1 MSIHDLVAEEQ
12 PENFEFTAENEAEII
27 KIIAKYPEGRQ
38 ASAVMPLLDL
48 AQRQHDNW
56 IPMKAIEVIA
66 EKLGMA
72 KIRVLEVAS
81 FYTMFNL
88 KPVGKYFLQLC
99 GTTPCML
106 RGSDDLSRCIKDKLG
121 ITSGQITPDGKFSLL
136 EVECLGA
143 CVNAPIIQVNDDFY
157 EDLDY
162 DSTEALIDALSN
174 DMPPPLGSVIKRSG
188 SQAETGATSLSDILG
203 SKSAKPSK
211 KPDAKS
217 KKTAASSAK
226 ISGV

>member
-1 MSIHDLVAEEQ
+1 MSIHDLVAVDQ
-12 PENFEFTAENEAEII
+12 PENFSFTAENEDKIV

-56 IPMKAIEVIA
+56 IPMKAIELIA
-66 EKLGMA
+66 ERLGMA

-81 FYTMFNL
+81 FYTMYNL
-88 KPVGKYFLQLC
+88 KPVGKYFMQLC

-106 RGSDDLSRCIKDKLG
+106 RGSDDVTRCIKDKLG
-121 ITSGQITPDGKFSLL
+121 ISSGEMTSDGKFSLL

-162 DSTEALIDALSN
+162 DSTEILVDALSK
-174 DMPPPLGSVIKRSG
+174 DMPPPIGSVKMRSG
-188 SQAETGATSLSDILG
+188 SQAETGPTSLEKMG
-203 SKSAKPSK
+203 
-211 KPDAKS
+211 AKS
-217 KKTAASSAK
+217 QKKKSEKTAGAAAEQSRN
-226 ISGV
+226 

>member
-1 MSIHDLVAEEQ
+1 MSIHDLVADEQ
-12 PENFEFTAENEAEII
+12 PENFSFSAENEDKIV

-48 AQRQHDNW
+48 AQRQNNNW
-56 IPMKAIEVIA
+56 IPMKAIELIA
-66 EKLGMA
+66 ERLGMA

-81 FYTMFNL
+81 FYTMYNL

-106 RGSDDLSRCIKDKLG
+106 RGSDDVTRCIKDKLG
-121 ITSGQITPDGKFSLL
+121 ISSGEMTSDGKFSLL

-162 DSTEALIDALSN
+162 DSTETLIDALSK
-174 DMPPPLGSVIKRSG
+174 DTPPPIGSVKMRSG
-188 SQAETGATSLSDILG
+188 SQAETGPTSLEQM
-203 SKSAKPSK
+203 A
-211 KPDAKS
+211 AKS
-217 KKTAASSAK
+217 QKKKSEKTAGTPAEQSRN
-226 ISGV
+226 

>member
-1 MSIHDLVAEEQ
+1 MSIHDLVAGEQ
-12 PENFEFTAENEAEII
+12 PENFSFSAENEDKIV

-56 IPMKAIEVIA
+56 IPMKAIELIA
-66 EKLGMA
+66 ERLGMA
-72 KIRVLEVAS
+72 KIRVFEVAS
-81 FYTMFNL
+81 FYTMYNL

-106 RGSDDLSRCIKDKLG
+106 RGSDDLTRCIKDKLG
-121 ITSGQITPDGKFSLL
+121 ISSGEMTSDGKFSLL

-157 EDLDY
+157 EDLEY
-162 DSTEALIDALSN
+162 DSTEKLIDALSK
-174 DMPPPLGSVIKRSG
+174 DMPPPIGSVKMRSG
-188 SQAETGATSLSDILG
+188 SQAETGPTSLQKMATKPQKK
-203 SKSAKPSK
+203 KSE
-211 KPDAKS
+211 
-217 KKTAASSAK
+217 KTAGSPAEQ
-226 ISGV
+226 SGN

>member
-1 MSIHDLVAEEQ
+1 MSIHDLVADDQ
-12 PENFEFTAENEAEII
+12 PENFSFSAENEDKIVR
-27 KIIAKYPEGRQ
+27 IIAKYPEGRQ

-56 IPMKAIEVIA
+56 IPMKAIELIA
-66 EKLGMA
+66 ERLGMA

-81 FYTMFNL
+81 FYTMYNL

-106 RGSDDLSRCIKDKLG
+106 RGSEDVTRCIKDKLG
-121 ITSGQITPDGKFSLL
+121 ISSGEMTSDGKFSLL

-162 DSTEALIDALSN
+162 DSTEILIDALSK
-174 DMPPPLGSVIKRSG
+174 DTPPPIGSVKMRSG
-188 SQAETGATSLSDILG
+188 SQAETGPTSLE
-203 SKSAKPSK
+203 KMA
-211 KPDAKS
+211 AKS
-217 KKTAASSAK
+217 QKKKSEKTAGTSAEQ
-226 ISGV
+226 SRN